1 MTLREAVLIA
11 LRAVGAHRL
20 RSALTMLG
28 LIIGVSAVILL
39 TAVGNGVQ
47 KSIGARIEPLA
58 SLITIVPTTGTTPG
72 GPTPRNL
79 TDADAAALQKAPD
92 IVAVIPEVTAP
103 WLIKTATAY
112 STTHSTA
119 QSLGNVVGSTDR
131 WLEVNDRD
139 IETGSFF
146 DEAQVHAAAR
156 VVVLGT
162 TTVTNLFGGDSAAA
176 LSSRVQINGQP
187 FKVIGVMKSAG
198 LPDDKDVVMPLDAAR
213 NYVFGHGDILNHATV
228 QAASVAAVPAAEEQ
242 VNNILDARH
251 RIRSPATRDFEVESL
266 TTAVTTSNQIL
277 QILTL
282 FTAAVAA
289 VSLVVGAIGILNIM
303 LVSVTERT
311 REIGIRKAIGATN
324 RAILQQFL
332 VESIVLAGFGGL
344 IGVGI
349 GVGLSGLVGI
359 IAPAFTSHLGST
371 FAGFA
376 PVVTVV
382 PVAASFAIS
391 LTIGLFAGCYPA
403 YRAVRLRPVEALRYQ

>member
-1 MTLREAVLIA
+1 MTLREAVFIA

-39 TAVGNGVQ
+39 TAIGNGVQ
-47 KSIGARIEPLA
+47 KSVNARLQPLA
-58 SLITIVPTTGTTPG
+58 SLITIVPTTGNIPG
-72 GPTPRNL
+72 GVAPRNL

-92 IVAVIPEVTAP
+92 IAAVIPEVTAP
-103 WLIKTATAY
+103 SLIKTVTAAP
-112 STTHSTA
+112 TA
-119 QSLGNVVGSTDR
+119 QSLGTVVGSTER

-139 IETGSFF
+139 MGAGSFF
-146 DEAQVHAAAR
+146 DEAQVRSAAR

-162 TTVTNLFGGDSAAA
+162 TTVDNLFGGDSAAA
-176 LSSRVQINGQP
+176 LSSRIRVNSQT
-187 FKVIGVMKSAG
+187 FKVIGVMQSAG
-198 LPDDKDVVMPLDAAR
+198 LPDDKDVVMPLDSAR
-213 NYVFGHGDILNHATV
+213 NYVFGHGNILNHATV
-228 QAASVAAVPAAEEQ
+228 QAASAAAVPAAEEQ

-251 RIRSPATRDFEVESL
+251 RIKNPATRDFEAQSL
-266 TTAVTTSNQIL
+266 TSTISTQSQIFQL
-277 QILTL
+277 LSL
-282 FTAAVAA
+282 FTIAVATI
-289 VSLVVGAIGILNIM
+289 SLIVGAIGILNIM

-324 RAILQQFL
+324 RAILSQFL

-344 IGVGI
+344 IGVVI
-349 GVGLSGLVGI
+349 GVGLSGLGGI
-359 IAPAFTSHLGST
+359 LAPAFAPYLGST

-382 PVAASFAIS
+382 PVVASFVIS
-391 LTIGLFAGCYPA
+391 LTIGLIAGGYPA

>member
-1 MTLREAVLIA
+1 MSLREAVLIA

-47 KSIGARIEPLA
+47 ESVNARFQPLA
-58 SLITIVPTTGTTPG
+58 SLITIVPTTGNVPG
-72 GPTPRNL
+72 GPAPRNL

-92 IVAVIPEVTAP
+92 IVAVTPEVTAP
-103 WLIKTATAY
+103 WLIKTVTA
-112 STTHSTA
+112 HSTA
-119 QSLGNVVGSTDR
+119 QSMGNVVGSTDD
-131 WLEVNDRD
+131 WLKVNDRD

-146 DEAQVHAAAR
+146 DQAQVRSAAR
-156 VVVLGT
+156 VVVLGS
-162 TTVTNLFGGDSAAA
+162 TTVSNLFGGDSAAA
-176 LSSRVQINGQP
+176 LSSRVRINGLT
-187 FKVIGVMKSAG
+187 FKIIGVMQSAG
-198 LPDDKDVVMPLDAAR
+198 LPEDKDVVMPLNTAR

-228 QAASVAAVPAAEEQ
+228 QAASVAAVPAAQEE

-251 RIRSPATRDFEVESL
+251 RTKNPATRDFEAQSL
-266 TTAVTTSNQIL
+266 TTAVTTQNQIF

-289 VSLVVGAIGILNIM
+289 VSLIVGAVGILNIM

-332 VESIVLAGFGGL
+332 VESIVLAGLGGL

-349 GVGLSGLVGI
+349 GIGLSGLVGI
-359 IAPAFTSHLGST
+359 IASAFAPYLGST

-376 PVVTVV
+376 PVVTVL
-382 PVAASFAIS
+382 PVVASFAIS
-391 LTIGLFAGCYPA
+391 LTIGLIAGGYPA
-403 YRAVRLRPVEALRYQ
+403 YRAVRLRPIEALRYQ

>member
-1 MTLREAVLIA
+1 MTLREAVFIA

-39 TAVGNGVQ
+39 TAIGNGVQ
-47 KSIGARIEPLA
+47 KSVNARLQPLA
-58 SLITIVPTTGTTPG
+58 SLITIVPTTGNIPG
-72 GPTPRNL
+72 GVAPRNL

-103 WLIKTATAY
+103 SLIKTVTATP
-112 STTHSTA
+112 TA
-119 QSLGNVVGSTDR
+119 QSLGIVVGSTER

-139 IETGSFF
+139 MDAGSFF
-146 DEAQVHAAAR
+146 DEAQVRSAAR

-162 TTVTNLFGGDSAAA
+162 TTVDNLFGGDSAAA
-176 LSSRVQINGQP
+176 LSSRIRINSQT
-187 FKVIGVMKSAG
+187 FKVIGVMQSAG
-198 LPDDKDVVMPLDAAR
+198 LPDDKDVVMPLDSAR

-228 QAASVAAVPAAEEQ
+228 QAASVAAVPAAEQE

-251 RIRSPATRDFEVESL
+251 RVKNPATRDFEAQSL
-266 TTAVTTSNQIL
+266 TTTIATQSQIFQL
-277 QILTL
+277 LSL
-282 FTAAVAA
+282 FTVAVATI
-289 VSLVVGAIGILNIM
+289 SLVVGTIGILNIM

-324 RAILQQFL
+324 RAILSQFL

-344 IGVGI
+344 IGVVI
-349 GVGLSGLVGI
+349 GVGLSGLGGML
-359 IAPAFTSHLGST
+359 APAFAPYLGST
-371 FAGFA
+371 FAGFT
-376 PVVTVV
+376 PVVTLLPVV
-382 PVAASFAIS
+382 TSFVIS
-391 LTIGLFAGCYPA
+391 LTIGLIAGGYPA